1 MQSALYEG
9 RVRHR
14 RFDDVAHAF
23 ELPLFLVYLD
33 LAELDEVFRGRW
45 LWSTTRPA
53 LARFRREDH
62 LGDPRVPLDRSVRD
76 LVEARLGRRPAGP
89 IRLLTHLR
97 QLGLGFNPVS
107 FFYCFDAGGRRL
119 EAVVAEVTNLP
130 WRERH
135 CYVLAA
141 ERGARGRHRFRTPK
155 EFHVS
160 PFMAMDLEYGW
171 LLTEPGR
178 SLVVRIESRRG
189 GSRIFDAVLALH
201 RREITGG
208 SLARALVR
216 YPAMTAQ
223 VIAAIHGQA
232 FRLHR
237 KGAPVHPHPRLR
249 AAELPTEVAS

>member
-1 MQSALYEG
+1 MHSALYEG

-14 RFDDVAHAF
+14 RLGDVAHAF
-23 ELPLFLVYLD
+23 ELPLCLAYLD

-53 LARFRREDH
+53 WARFRREDH
-62 LGDPRVPLDRSVRD
+62 LGDPAVPLDRSVRD

-107 FFYCFDAGGRRL
+107 FFYCFDAPGRRL

-135 CYVLAA
+135 CYVLAT
-141 ERGARGRHRFRTPK
+141 GDARGRHRLRTPK
-155 EFHVS
+155 QFHVS
-160 PFMAMDLEYGW
+160 PFMAMDLDYHW

-189 GSRIFDAVLALH
+189 GSRIFDAVLTLR
-201 RREITGG
+201 RREITAG

-223 VIAAIHGQA
+223 VIAAIHWQA
-232 FRLHR
+232 FRLRR
-237 KGAPVHPHPRLR
+237 KGASVHPHPRPS
-249 AAELPTEVAS
+249 AAELPREVAS